1 MNGQLSSE
9 ILRQPAKRAARVI
22 ARARLDA
29 VRDAYARFD
38 TADADALHDLRVG
51 LRRLRSWLRA
61 FRPEL
66 DDTVRGKT
74 RRRLRDLTHAT
85 NLARDVEVWS
95 EWIAAQPRLSSHARP
110 GLRYVTRWL
119 RADRDAQRRKAI
131 KRIRSRLPPLL
142 DALESELSSYN
153 APVPIEDEVADEPTM
168 AAAMAEL
175 IRAHVQRFTKR
186 IERIQS
192 GRDVAAIHR
201 CRIAA
206 KRLRYILEA
215 LDEFP
220 SVSTA
225 TTRLVELQ
233 DALGTVRDLRLF
245 VERMVERIGVIAMM
259 EERRRAA
266 RSLAIEACD
275 APSPALARV
284 RPGMM
289 LLAKRARQEA
299 DDAFETFHAAW
310 SGDRVAEI
318 SRSLDALIGALER
331 E

>member
-29 VRDAYARFD
+29 VRDAYARFN

-95 EWIAAQPRLSSHARP
+95 EWIAAQPRLSPRARS

-119 RADRDAQRRKAI
+119 RADSDAQGRKAM
-131 KRIRSRLPPLL
+131 KRIRSRLPSLL
-142 DALESELSSYN
+142 DALDSELSTYN
-153 APVPIEDEVADEPTM
+153 APVPDEDDVADEPTM

-175 IRAHVQRFTKR
+175 LRAHLQRFTKR

-192 GRDVAAIHR
+192 GHDVAAIHR

-206 KRLRYILEA
+206 KRLRYMLDA

-220 SVSTA
+220 SASAATA
-225 TTRLVELQ
+225 RLVESQ

-245 VERMVERIGVIAMM
+245 VERMVERIGVTAMM
-259 EERRRAA
+259 EQRRRAA
-266 RSLAIEACD
+266 RALGVDAGE
-275 APSPALARV
+275 APSPPLARV
-284 RPGMM
+284 RPGMIV
-289 LLAKRARQEA
+289 LAKRARREA

-310 SGDRVAEI
+310 SGDRLAEM
-318 SRSLDALIGALER
+318 SRSLDALIGTLEGQ
-331 E
+331 